1 MKMSTIRLLISS
13 VVLLP
18 ATAWGQ
24 QPNIPN
30 GRTTPAYQVN
40 LPDGAVYVRLDTV
53 STWVLAPGD
62 RLAVYRAAVQVFKA
76 LKIPTDIQDSTRAEV
91 GSLSMVET
99 GTFAGQRMSTWLRCG
114 ENITGPNADSWR
126 IYMAVVSGV
135 EGVNGDSSKVR
146 TLITGTARNMAGS
159 SNPVRCA
166 TTGRFE
172 LMVGKRIA
180 EELAKGS

>member
-1 MKMSTIRLLISS
+1 MKPIRLLMS
-13 VVLLP
+13 VALLLP

-24 QPNIPN
+24 QPNFPN

-62 RLAVYRAAVQVFKA
+62 RKTVFRATVDVFKA
-76 LKIPTDIQDSTRAEV
+76 LKIQTDIMDSLRTEV
-91 GSLSMVET
+91 GNLGLVESR
-99 GTFAGQRMSTWLRCG
+99 TFAGQRMSTWLRCG
-114 ENITGPNADSWR
+114 ESMTGPNADSWR

-135 EGVNGDSSKVR
+135 EGVNNDSSKVR
-146 TLITGTARNMAGS
+146 TLITATARNMGGS
-159 SNPVRCA
+159 SNPIRCT

-172 LMVGKRIA
+172 MMLGKRIA
-180 EELAKGS
+180 ETLAKGS